1 MEEVLAWM
9 NANPNLSGW
18 AQTVGALFALLIALW
33 VPWMQHTAQSR
44 RTKLVEL
51 ENNIYLSQATMLLL
65 RDAQN
70 LNERVRQLADL
81 PRLEIYDP
89 VLVTDLLE
97 RLRTLDAKDNSIPR
111 QASQYIARAAVL
123 RVNYYLDSGQ
133 AQFRELSP
141 PVLKLLEDD
150 CLHMENEF
158 RKLNFLLQDFLY
170 QQTKQQVA
178 IWKRP
183 FVWYGFKTKAG
194 RKWLEASSEQQL
206 QRLKKQQG
214 IQQPRD

>member
-1 MEEVLAWM
+1 
-9 NANPNLSGW
+9 
-18 AQTVGALFALLIALW
+18 
-33 VPWMQHTAQSR
+33 
-44 RTKLVEL
+44 
-51 ENNIYLSQATMLLL
+51 
-65 RDAQN
+65 
-70 LNERVRQLADL
+70 
-81 PRLEIYDP
+81 
-89 VLVTDLLE
+89 
-97 RLRTLDAKDNSIPR
+97 
-111 QASQYIARAAVL
+111 
-123 RVNYYLDSGQ
+123 
-133 AQFRELSP
+133 
-141 PVLKLLEDD
+141 
-150 CLHMENEF
+150 MENEF